1 MTYAIRVAAAD
12 DESFLREMQY
22 LALFVPQGGE
32 PLPRSVV
39 DEPDIARYHR
49 GFGTRPGDAGRIAT
63 DESGERIGAAWVRR
77 SSADDPSY
85 GYVDDDTPE
94 LGIAVVDARR
104 GQGIGAALLA
114 ELLAEVGDC
123 SLSVDL
129 RNPAAR
135 LYERLGFVVWH
146 EEDDTLKMIRR
157 TPPGGEGGAP
167 S

>member
-1 MTYAIRVAAAD
+1 MYAIRVATAD

-22 LALFVPQGGE
+22 LALFVPPGVE
-32 PLPRSVV
+32 PFSTSVV
-39 DEPDIARYHR
+39 DEPHITRYYR
-49 GFGTRPGDAGRIAT
+49 GFGMRPGDAGRIAI
-63 DESGERIGAAWVRR
+63 DAAGRPIGAAWVRR
-77 SSADDPSY
+77 STADDPSY

-94 LGIAVVDARR
+94 LGIAVVDDRR

-123 SLSVDL
+123 SLSVDR

-146 EEDDTLKMIRR
+146 EEDDTLTMIHR
-157 TPPGGEGGAP
+157 TPPGGEEGAP